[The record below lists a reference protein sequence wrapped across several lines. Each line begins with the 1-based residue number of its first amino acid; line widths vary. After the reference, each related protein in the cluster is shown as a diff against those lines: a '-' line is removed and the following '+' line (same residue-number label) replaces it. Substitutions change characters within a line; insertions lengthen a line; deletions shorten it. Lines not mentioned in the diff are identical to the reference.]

1 MRHFYSTIIVVSI
14 LCAASAVLAPWANA
28 QGKPQVL
35 VVIAAKELGITD
47 LPLAVLRRAFSGE
60 LTDVA
65 GKRVMPFNYGPSDAI
80 RVAFDKVVLG
90 MTPDVV
96 GRYWIDRRIRGQSL
110 PPKTVPSQQVL
121 RALVAKMGAQT
132 GAIGYV
138 TADQLDATVQPVK
151 IEGKAHTTPGYVL
164 AMR

>member
-1 MRHFYSTIIVVSI
+1 MRHFQSTIIAVSM
-14 LCAASAVLAPWANA
+14 LCAASVVLAPWANA
-28 QGKPQVL
+28 QGNPRVL

-47 LPLAVLRRAFSGE
+47 LSLAVLRRAFSGE
-60 LTDVA
+60 LTDVG
-65 GKRVMPFNYGPSDAI
+65 GKRMMPFNYAPSDAI
-80 RVAFDKVVLG
+80 RIAFDKAVLG
-90 MTPDVV
+90 MTPELV

-121 RALVAKMGAQT
+121 RALIVKMGAQT

-138 TADQLDATVQPVK
+138 TADQVDASVQPIK
-151 IEGKAHTTPGYVL
+151 IEGKAYTSPGYAL